1 MSRFF
6 LILWLLTWV
15 ISYSCHKSGCQQ
27 KSYIFTSNYSYYPE
41 KDSIRVGD
49 TLLLTCTIAKQQPLV
64 YFSGAENL
72 GGNLVISNSDS
83 FALFTRGAVAKF
95 SYFNIKGSIYST
107 ALHPGN
113 VKQISYDETDSSYD
127 LQVGIIAQDKGVF
140 IFSVSDDPGVFRKGS
155 ESCGVANFLFVNAN
169 KDKHL
174 YLFENLNGP
183 LGVDDHLHSYC
194 FKVY

>member
-1 MSRFF
+1 MSRFVPIF
-6 LILWLLTWV
+6 WLLALMM
-15 ISYSCHKSGCQQ
+15 SFSCHKSGCHES
-27 KSYIFTSNYSYYPE
+27 SYIFTSNYSYYPE

-64 YFSGAENL
+64 FFSGAENL
-72 GGNLVISNSDS
+72 GGNLVVSNSDS
-83 FALFTRGAVAKF
+83 FALQTRGAIDKF
-95 SYFNIKGSIYST
+95 SYFNIRGSVYST

-113 VKQISYDETDSSYD
+113 VKWMSYQETDTSYDFE
-127 LQVGIIAQDKGVF
+127 VGIIARDKGNF

-183 LGVDDHLHSYC
+183 LGVNDHLHSYC